1 MTLAASTVN
10 CRLCTATWL
19 LRTHCSF
26 YARDVKDAG
35 ENRHDE
41 NNSSSHYFKTSI
53 YLGVPLLLKPRH
65 LNIRIYL
72 LT

>member
-26 YARDVKDAG
+26 YARDVEDTG

-41 NNSSSHYFKTSI
+41 DNDSSRCFRTPKT
-53 YLGVPLLLKPRH
+53 VPLGH
-65 LNIRIYL
+65 MYL
-72 LT
+72 LTYVVDG

>member
-26 YARDVKDAG
+26 YGRDVEDAG
-35 ENRHDE
+35 ATTRTTVLRITLGLAPHR
-41 NNSSSHYFKTSI
+41 YPKTA
-53 YLGVPLLLKPRH
+53 L
-65 LNIRIYL
+65 YL
-72 LT
+72 LTYVVDG

>member
-26 YARDVKDAG
+26 YARDVEED
-35 ENRHDE
+35 ND
-41 NNSSSHYFKTSI
+41 SSRCFRTPKT
-53 YLGVPLLLKPRH
+53 VPLGH
-65 LNIRIYL
+65 MYL
-72 LT
+72 LTYVVDG

>member
-26 YARDVKDAG
+26 YARDAEDAG

-41 NNSSSHYFKTSI
+41 DNSSSHYFRTSTA
-53 YLGVPLLLKPRH
+53 YVPLLLKPRH
-65 LNIRIYL
+65 SNIRIYL
-72 LT
+72 RT